1 MTGSPEGP
9 GGRGLPRV
17 RLLHKMAERRY
28 NVSES
33 KMVAQMAATPDVK
46 AEIMVIVNSAD
57 NERGPQ

>member
-33 KMVAQMAATPDVK
+33 KMVAQMAATPGVK